1 MNLPF
6 SYVANSSIIDANVS
20 IGTGTKI
27 WNFSHISSGASIG
40 ENCIIGD
47 SVFVGKDV
55 IIGNGCKIQNGA
67 FIPKGVTLREEVF
80 VGPGTIF
87 TNVKNPRAFV
97 ERKHEFLQ
105 TIVEKGATIG
115 ANCTIICGVI
125 IGTYAMIGAGS
136 VVTKNIIA
144 YRLAIGNPAKVV
156 GAISK
161 DGEQIY
167 Y

>member
-6 SYVANSSIIDANVS
+6 FYVANSAILDTNVA
-20 IGTGTKI
+20 IGNGTRI

-67 FIPKGVTLREEVF
+67 FLPAGVTLEDDVF
-80 VGPGTIF
+80 VGPHTVF

-97 ERKHEFLQ
+97 ERKTEFQPTL
-105 TIVEKGATIG
+105 VCAGASIG
-115 ANCTIICGVI
+115 ANCTILCGVT
-125 IGTYAMIGAGS
+125 IGNYAMIGAGS
-136 VVTKNIIA
+136 VVTKSIIP
-144 YRLAIGNPAKVV
+144 YRLVIGNPAKVV

-161 DGEQIY
+161 DGAQIY